1 MTQEEGHGL
10 LKMALILLLF
20 ILAIAMVAASQRD
33 GLQQEAVD
41 RGFAE
46 WRIIEGTRRVEFAWK
61 ESIKTSNTN
70 TPNTP

>member
-1 MTQEEGHGL
+1 MTREEGHEL

-20 ILAIAMVAASQRD
+20 ILAMVAASQRD